1 MRMFKILLM
10 ISSVTLF
17 AAAPVLAHT
26 ELVSKTPEEGAALKQ
41 APRQVQLSFAGPVE
55 AEFSPLE
62 VYDAQDRRVDVDNAR
77 LNPGDAAT
85 LTVGLKDDLPAG
97 SYTVE
102 YRFTGED
109 GHTITGSYEFAVSKQ
124 RAPEEPTAA
133 EAATDSQTAPQTVP
147 QTVSDEGGERNP
159 SPVEESASE
168 GGGSANVALY
178 VGLGI
183 VGLAVIG
190 MLVIRRR

>member
-1 MRMFKILLM
+1 MRMFKILLL
-10 ISSVTLF
+10 IASVTPF
-17 AAAPVLAHT
+17 AAAPALADT
-26 ELVSKTPEEGAALKQ
+26 AIESMSPAQGATVDRPPE
-41 APRQVQLSFAGPVE
+41 QVQLKLAGPVD
-55 AEFSPLE
+55 AAFSPLE
-62 VYDAQDRRVDVDNAR
+62 VYDGQGRRVDEDNAG
-77 LNPGDAAT
+77 LDPEDPT
-85 LTVGLKDDLPAG
+85 ILMVDLKDELSPG
-97 SYTVE
+97 SYTVQ

-133 EAATDSQTAPQTVP
+133 EAATDP

-168 GGGSANVALY
+168 GGGFANVALY

>member
-1 MRMFKILLM
+1 MRMFKILLL
-10 ISSVTLF
+10 IASVTLF
-17 AAAPVLAHT
+17 AAAPALAHT

-62 VYDAQDRRVDVDNAR
+62 IYDAQDRRVDMDNAR
-77 LNPGDAAT
+77 LNPGDTAT

-124 RAPEEPTAA
+124 RAPEESTAA
-133 EAATDSQTAPQTVP
+133 EAATDSQTAPQTV
-147 QTVSDEGGERNP
+147 SEDGGERNP
-159 SPVEESASE
+159 SPVEESAS
-168 GGGSANVALY
+168 GGGGFANVALY